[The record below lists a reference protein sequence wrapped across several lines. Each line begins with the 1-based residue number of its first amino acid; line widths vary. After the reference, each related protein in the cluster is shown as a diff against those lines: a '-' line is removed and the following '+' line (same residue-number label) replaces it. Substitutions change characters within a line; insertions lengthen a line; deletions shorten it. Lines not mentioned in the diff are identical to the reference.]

1 MSTCASSR
9 DTFASLRLCVI
20 IPSRQPSPSTPTVPS
35 RWGEEQGVAG
45 GGAEL
50 DVEHLTDEIKEQMKT
65 YEVRGAK
72 ESWQL
77 PNRIEP

>member
-1 MSTCASSR
+1 
-9 DTFASLRLCVI
+9 
-20 IPSRQPSPSTPTVPS
+20 
-35 RWGEEQGVAG
+35 VAG